1 MDQILIQ
8 AQKLTFSYGE
18 RIAVDGV
25 SFEVNAGEIFGF
37 LGPNGAG
44 KTTVVRLLTGQ
55 LHPSSGTAVVL
66 GRDVSRFSA
75 QVRPQMGVAFETA
88 NLYEQLSALENLRL
102 FARLFNIRQFDP
114 MPLLEKVGLA
124 GRERDRVANYS
135 KGMKQRL
142 MLARALVNRP
152 RVLFL
157 DEPTEGLDPLSSQT
171 IHRIIREAANQGA
184 AVFLTTHDMVEADR
198 LSQRVAFINQ
208 GKIAALDKPA
218 LLKRQFGKRMLKAE
232 LENQAGK
239 STTVTIPLD
248 APDAAQKAQTLFS
261 EGRVVTMHTEEATLE
276 DIFIQLTGT
285 GLAG

>member
-1 MDQILIQ
+1 MNTAACVEYL
-8 AQKLTFSYGE
+8 KLAFALARYGHE
-18 RIAVDGV
+18 
-25 SFEVNAGEIFGF
+25 
-37 LGPNGAG
+37 
-44 KTTVVRLLTGQ
+44 
-55 LHPSSGTAVVL
+55 
-66 GRDVSRFSA
+66 
-75 QVRPQMGVAFETA
+75 
-88 NLYEQLSALENLRL
+88 LST
-102 FARLFNIRQFDP
+102 
-114 MPLLEKVGLA
+114 

-218 LLKRQFGKRMLKAE
+218 LLKRQYGKRVLKAE
-232 LENQAGK
+232 VENRAGE
-239 STTVTIPLD
+239 STTIAIPLD
-248 APDAAQKAQTLFS
+248 APDAAQKVQSLFS
-261 EGRVVTMHTEEATLE
+261 DGRVITMHTEEATLE
-276 DIFIQLTGT
+276 DIFIQLTGR

>member
-1 MDQILIQ
+1 MDQNFIQ
-8 AQKLTFSYGE
+8 ARQLTFSYGE
-18 RIAVDGV
+18 RTAVDGV
-25 SFEVNAGEIFGF
+25 SFEVAAGEIFGF

-44 KTTVVRLLTGQ
+44 KTTIVRLLTGQ
-55 LHPSSGTAVVL
+55 LHPASGTAVVL
-66 GRDVSRFSA
+66 GKDISRYAA

-88 NLYEQLSALENLRL
+88 NLYEQMNALENLRL
-102 FARLFNIRQFDP
+102 FARLFAIRQFDP

-171 IHRIIREAANQGA
+171 IHHIIREAADQGT

-198 LSQRVAFINQ
+198 LSRRVAFINQ

-218 LLKRQFGKRMLKAE
+218 LLKRQYGKRVLKAE
-232 LENQAGK
+232 VENRAGEV
-239 STTVTIPLD
+239 SMVAIPLD
-248 APDAAQKAQTLFS
+248 VDDTAQKVSSLFS
-261 EGRVVTMHTEEATLE
+261 DGRVVTMHTEEATLE
-276 DIFIQLTGT
+276 DIFIQLTGR